1 LIHDVRCKRYAL
13 ENKRSEGAKSM
24 SKKPKV
30 MPVEIKLFNKWS
42 YENVEVRDPSLKKYI
57 SLKPVF
63 VPHTGGRHE
72 HRRFGK
78 AEVPIVERLINKLM
92 RPGRNMGKKHLAYN
106 IVKKAFDIIYLRTK
120 ENPLQVLVRAIENA
134 APREETTRIMY
145 GGIIYHVAVDVSP
158 QRRVDLALRHITEG
172 ARNCAFNNPKP
183 IEECLADEI
192 IAVANNDPKSY
203 AISRK
208 EEIERIALS
217 SR

>member
-1 LIHDVRCKRYAL
+1 M
-13 ENKRSEGAKSM
+13 SEI
-24 SKKPKV
+24 
-30 MPVEIKLFNKWS
+30 PVTGIEKIKLFGKWD
-42 YENVEVRDPSLKKYI
+42 YEGIEIRDPSLKKYI
-57 SLKPVF
+57 SLKPVY

-92 RPGRNMGKKHLAYN
+92 FPGRNTGKKHLAYN
-106 IVKKAFDIIYLRTK
+106 IVEKAFDIIYLKTK
-120 ENPLQVLVRAIENA
+120 QNPLQVLVRAIENA

-145 GGIIYHVAVDVSP
+145 GGIVYHVAVDVAP
-158 QRRVDLALRHITEG
+158 QRRVDLALRFIAEG
-172 ARNCAFNNPKP
+172 ARLAAFNNPKP

-192 IAVANNDPKSY
+192 IAAANNDPKSY
-203 AISRK
+203 AIQRK

>member
-1 LIHDVRCKRYAL
+1 MGESEVKTTL
-13 ENKRSEGAKSM
+13 EP
-24 SKKPKV
+24 KPV
-30 MPVEIKLFNKWS
+30 DIKLFGKWS
-42 YENVEVRDPSLKKYI
+42 FEGIVVRDPSLKKYI
-57 SLKPVF
+57 SLRPVYL
-63 VPHTGGRHE
+63 PHTGGRHE

-78 AEVPIVERLINKLM
+78 AEVPIVERLMNMLM
-92 RPGRNMGKKHLAYN
+92 RPGRNTGKKHLAYN
-106 IVKKAFDIIYLRTK
+106 IVKMAFEIIHLKTG

-158 QRRVDLALRHITEG
+158 LRRVDLALRHITEG
-172 ARNCAFNNPKP
+172 ARLAAFRSTKS
-183 IEECLADEI
+183 IAECLADEI
-192 IAVANNDPKSY
+192 ILAAKGDPKSY

>member
-1 LIHDVRCKRYAL
+1 MSSGAPPAL
-13 ENKRSEGAKSM
+13 TEVLVGLE
-24 SKKPKV
+24 
-30 MPVEIKLFNKWS
+30 ELKLFGKWS
-42 YENVEVRDPSLKKYI
+42 YKGVVVLDPSLKKYI
-57 SLKPVF
+57 SLKPAT
-63 VPHTGGRHE
+63 VPHSGGRHAR
-72 HRRFGK
+72 RRFGK

-92 RPGRNMGKKHLAYN
+92 RKAKNTGKKHLAYN
-106 IVKKAFDIIYLRTK
+106 IVKTAFELVHLKTG

-158 QRRVDLALRHITEG
+158 MRRVDLAIRHITEG
-172 ARNCAFNNPKP
+172 AFYCAFRSPKP

-192 IAVANNDPKSY
+192 AAAAANDTRSY
-203 AISRK
+203 AIQRK